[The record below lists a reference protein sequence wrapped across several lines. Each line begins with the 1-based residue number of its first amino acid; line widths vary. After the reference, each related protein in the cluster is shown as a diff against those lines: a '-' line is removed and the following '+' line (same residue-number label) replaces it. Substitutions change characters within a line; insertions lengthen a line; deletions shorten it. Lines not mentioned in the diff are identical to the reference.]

1 MERKKNKYTPNF
13 LYLGILIDNDLLYL
27 KLSPYLKKLKEKI
40 NSNEIILPSFDNFNE
55 NESNCIYKFA
65 KHFHITTL
73 FLGKKNNNKNNNIYK
88 NFVNGKKTNVKI
100 FGLIIIYE
108 KIMILICK
116 SEEEIDNKF
125 PHITFMIGKE
135 YKPVN
140 SNDVLET
147 LFEKNEKIK
156 NIYEENVIK
165 EEKNEIFMEFKEI
178 ILGKEE
184 KGLIWIF
191 NEIIDLEGELKGFK
205 Y

>member
-40 NSNEIILPSFDNFNE
+40 NSNEIILPSFENFNE
-55 NESNCIYKFA
+55 NESNGIYKFA

-73 FLGKKNNNKNNNIYK
+73 LLRKKNSNKNNNIYK

>member
-40 NSNEIILPSFDNFNE
+40 NSNEIILPSFENFNE
-55 NESNCIYKFA
+55 NESNGIYKFA

-73 FLGKKNNNKNNNIYK
+73 FLGKKNKNKNNNIYK
-88 NFVNGKKTNVKI
+88 NFVNGKKTFVKI
-100 FGLIIIYE
+100 YGLIIVYE

-147 LFEKNEKIK
+147 LFEKNEDLKK
-156 NIYEENVIK
+156 IYEENVIK
-165 EEKNEIFMEFKEI
+165 EEKNEIFIEFKEI
-178 ILGKEE
+178 ILEKEE
-184 KGLIWIF
+184 KGLLWIF
-191 NEIIDLEGELKGFK
+191 NEKIDLEGELKGFK

>member
-1 MERKKNKYTPNF
+1 MERKKNKDKPNF

-27 KLSPYLKKLKEKI
+27 KLSPYLKNLKEKI
-40 NSNEIILPSFDNFNE
+40 NSNEIILPSFENFNE
-55 NESNCIYKFA
+55 NESNGIYKFA

>member
-55 NESNCIYKFA
+55 NESNGIYKFA

-165 EEKNEIFMEFKEI
+165 EEKNEI
-178 ILGKEE
+178 
-184 KGLIWIF
+184 
-191 NEIIDLEGELKGFK
+191 
-205 Y
+205 